1 MANSKQKDNGK
12 KISENKK
19 KVDEKKSETMKQ
31 IENLEK
37 ALANIQNEDDSLLAS
52 GETKD
57 EALVENENVD
67 FDKEV
72 KEIFSDTEPSEEIK
86 EEIKDFEDSQGDFE
100 KKLNE
105 NPEKA
110 AEIVQE
116 EIKKMETLKGKVE
129 TLRKNFNKAT
139 DRNIRN
145 EDFTNWW
152 NGSSGLY

>member
-12 KISENKK
+12 KISENKR

-37 ALANIQNEDDSLLAS
+37 ALANIQNEEDSLLAS

>member
-37 ALANIQNEDDSLLAS
+37 ALANIQNEEDSLLAS

-67 FDKEV
+67 FGKEV

-100 KKLNE
+100 KKLDE

-145 EDFTNWW
+145 EGFTNWW